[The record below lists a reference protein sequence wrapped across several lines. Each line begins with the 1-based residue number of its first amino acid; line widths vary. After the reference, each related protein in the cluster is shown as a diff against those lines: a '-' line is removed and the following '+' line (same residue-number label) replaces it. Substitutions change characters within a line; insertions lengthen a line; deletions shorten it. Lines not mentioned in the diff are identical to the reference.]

1 MGKKIIIFDDDKDI
15 LLVTETILKRYGYE
29 VCCREDCTSLVADL
43 NAFKPDVI
51 LMDNWM
57 PDMSG
62 VDAIQHIKASDA
74 FKHIPVIFFSANSN
88 VEHLAREAG
97 ADNLLKKPFD
107 MFTLQQMIASVLPA

>member
-1 MGKKIIIFDDDKDI
+1 MGIRIIIYDDDTDI
-15 LLVTETILKRYGYE
+15 LLVTSVILQRKGYE
-29 VCCREDCTSLVADL
+29 VMCREDCRTLHTDL
-43 NAFKPDVI
+43 ETFQPAVI

-62 VDAIQHIKASDA
+62 VQAIQHIKAQDA

-88 VEHLAREAG
+88 VEELAREAG

-107 MFTLQQMIASVLPA
+107 IQALQQMIVQLVG